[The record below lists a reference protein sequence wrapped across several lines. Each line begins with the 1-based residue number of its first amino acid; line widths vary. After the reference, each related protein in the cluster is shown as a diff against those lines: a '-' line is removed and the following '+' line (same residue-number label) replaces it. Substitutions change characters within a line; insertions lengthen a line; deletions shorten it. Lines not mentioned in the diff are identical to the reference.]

1 MNKLSAIAT
10 FCGHSDSA
18 SEIAPAFRIDQD
30 EGNSHKTNKFELES
44 AHANGGG
51 GLSPLDLGDVAFVVP
66 LPLAWR
72 DLSCS

>member
-51 GLSPLDLGDVAFVVP
+51 GLSPLDLGAVRSLRGSAT
-66 LPLAWR
+66 LGMEGSKL
-72 DLSCS
+72 